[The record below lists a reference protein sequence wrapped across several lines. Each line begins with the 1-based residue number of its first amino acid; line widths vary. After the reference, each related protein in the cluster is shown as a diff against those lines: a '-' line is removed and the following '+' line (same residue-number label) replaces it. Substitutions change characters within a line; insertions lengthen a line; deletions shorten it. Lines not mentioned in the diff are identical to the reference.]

1 MVANLSVPAKTIP
14 EFIAYAKANPGKI
27 SMASSG
33 MGTATHMTGELFKKM
48 TGVNMIHVPYRG
60 GGPALADL
68 LAGQVNASHC
78 FPINAHDMRA
88 FAMPASQNLDQGSV
102 WEAVGAGSG
111 TRQRPSLALRP
122 ARPRPSGPGYT
133 SVRRRAGASMPG
145 CFLESPQ
152 PPKFAH
158 AEALVVCAAA
168 VLDRLP
174 DTGNAPGRGRTA
186 LLPLRRS

>member
-1 MVANLSVPAKTIP
+1 
-14 EFIAYAKANPGKI
+14 
-27 SMASSG
+27 
-33 MGTATHMTGELFKKM
+33 
-48 TGVNMIHVPYRG
+48 
-60 GGPALADL
+60 
-68 LAGQVNASHC
+68 
-78 FPINAHDMRA
+78 MRA

-122 ARPRPSGPGYT
+122 VRPRPSGPGYT